1 MKLEQAKFKALQ
13 VKEGPSSLS
22 MNAMV
27 EAIKVLQTLVV
38 NKRTT
43 NIQLSL
49 ELKEVQK
56 EKRARP
62 NKEATKAMKT
72 QTPNPFTR
80 KDTKKKKV
88 RQWAFQTEA
97 YFESQ
102 AINKDM
108 DWFRL
113 VQSLAQKNGDLASFT
128 THNES
133 EYWNCNANANGPKR
147 GQNKKWDKTPPKDKG
162 TPTEKKNCGMLPK
175 SNVSTVWGWAFCQGL

>member
-1 MKLEQAKFKALQ
+1 MKLKQAKFRALQ

-56 EKRARP
+56 EKQARP
-62 NKEATKAMKT
+62 NKEVTKAMKT
-72 QTPNPFTR
+72 QMPNPFTR

-88 RQWAFQTEA
+88 KRWALQTEA
-97 YFESQ
+97 YFES
-102 AINKDM
+102 
-108 DWFRL
+108 
-113 VQSLAQKNGDLASFT
+113 
-128 THNES
+128 
-133 EYWNCNANANGPKR
+133 
-147 GQNKKWDKTPPKDKG
+147 
-162 TPTEKKNCGMLPK
+162 
-175 SNVSTVWGWAFCQGL
+175 

>member
-108 DWFRL
+108 DWAGA
-113 VQSLAQKNGDLASFT
+113 VSCT
-128 THNES
+128 
-133 EYWNCNANANGPKR
+133 
-147 GQNKKWDKTPPKDKG
+147 KKWGPCKFH
-162 TPTEKKNCGMLPK
+162 N
-175 SNVSTVWGWAFCQGL
+175 SQ